1 MPSACLPYFCLSV
14 EYSLSYALSVQD
26 VSDIGVSFVQFPR
39 RVRARPVFQRCI
51 GSPVPS
57 NSQCILIPA
66 YVSFILLSCF
76 RLWAFVFRTLP
87 ALTALRVAHLL
98 FSANRQPGCLW
109 FLALG
114 AEGAGFV
121 SNFLVV
127 LANTLA
133 PSNGSCSISQGE
145 HSTYDTVGNFEP
157 TDIDS

>member
-1 MPSACLPYFCLSV
+1 MYTHSSVRIFHFALLLSPLGFCLP
-14 EYSLSYALSVQD
+14 
-26 VSDIGVSFVQFPR
+26 DI
-39 RVRARPVFQRCI
+39 
-51 GSPVPS
+51 
-57 NSQCILIPA
+57 
-66 YVSFILLSCF
+66 
-76 RLWAFVFRTLP
+76 P

-133 PSNGSCSISQGE
+133 PSNGSCSISQRE
-145 HSTYDTVGNFEP
+145 HSTYDTVG
-157 TDIDS
+157 